1 MIEIV
6 EVAGAYH
13 VVDKSKPGW
22 VLLEQHGEK
31 ARAEMALQ
39 RRLITAGHVIECGE
53 AEAEAEEEDEILIG
67 NVATVRARLAEI
79 DDDDRLADLER
90 IEETG
95 LGRKTILVAID
106 RRRRALA

>member
-1 MIEIV
+1 MIESV

-39 RRLITAGHVIECGE
+39 KRLITAGHVIECGE
-53 AEAEAEEEDEILIG
+53 AAAEEEDDILIG

-79 DDDDRLADLER
+79 DDDDRLAELER